1 VKKRRRHTRERKLVF
16 PWERTAPAFAWVS
29 RRRAG
34 ALALVSL
41 LVFGAWSVLSVDDRR
56 RRTSATRAAIRSVMV
71 ATEAF
76 RADHGRC
83 PTGIDELAR
92 PAEVAG
98 VTGRYLAEVRVD
110 GWGNPLTFSCPG
122 GKHPTS
128 ADVVSQGAP
137 DGLLFPAEP
146 ID

>member
-1 VKKRRRHTRERKLVF
+1 MKKRRRHARERQLVF

-34 ALALVSL
+34 ALALVG
-41 LVFGAWSVLSVDDRR
+41 LVTFVVWAVLSVDDRR
-56 RRTSATRAAIRSVMV
+56 RRTNATRAAIRSVMV

-83 PTGIDELAR
+83 PRGVDELAQ

-98 VTGRYLAEVRVD
+98 VTGRYLAEARAD
-110 GWGNPLTFSCPG
+110 GWGNPLSFTCPG
-122 GKHPTS
+122 GKHPSS
-128 ADVVSQGAP
+128 ADVVSRGAP
-137 DGLLFPAEP
+137 LGLLFPAEP